1 MRANFGYDRIDFIL
15 PLKSVGG
22 MEDFALKW
30 PNAGPERKL
39 PYERQKAVDVFSLSL
54 SCVIPT
60 QLKFSFPDYLLRN
73 QFFAHR
79 AQGNMITKYLWSGKI

>member
-22 MEDFALKW
+22 MEDFALMW

-39 PYERQKAVDVFSLSL
+39 SPYELYF
-54 SCVIPT
+54 
-60 QLKFSFPDYLLRN
+60 N
-73 QFFAHR
+73 
-79 AQGNMITKYLWSGKI
+79 